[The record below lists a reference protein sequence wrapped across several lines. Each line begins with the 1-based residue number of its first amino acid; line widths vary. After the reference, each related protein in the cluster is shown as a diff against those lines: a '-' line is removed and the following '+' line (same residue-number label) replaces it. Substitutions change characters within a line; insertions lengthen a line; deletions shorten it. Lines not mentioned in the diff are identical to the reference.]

1 MRYRRRRFLGLVM
14 TMIVSR
20 RWLRSLSVMMMLWTA
35 LMPVANLAHDAVV
48 VAQHERRGGK
58 RRHLAGQPDRR
69 YEPDVR
75 ADTHHWTAYKQ
86 LSSRSRATASTR
98 P

>member
-1 MRYRRRRFLGLVM
+1 M
-14 TMIVSR
+14 TMIVCR

-58 RRHLAGQPDRR
+58 RHHLAGQPDRR

-75 ADTHHWTAYKQ
+75 ADTHLDSLHAAQFKVQSDSVDTS
-86 LSSRSRATASTR
+86 LTSTR
-98 P
+98 LPE